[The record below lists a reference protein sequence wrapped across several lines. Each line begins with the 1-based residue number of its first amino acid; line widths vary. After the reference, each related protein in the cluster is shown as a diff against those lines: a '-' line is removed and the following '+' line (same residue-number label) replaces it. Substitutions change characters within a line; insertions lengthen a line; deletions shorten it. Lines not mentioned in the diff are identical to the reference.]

1 MKRFVAVLAASALVA
16 AAVMLLSFTIP
27 FKQLN
32 FIAYDFTMRVAGA
45 VRPEAPITIVA
56 IDEESLQKEGKWQWS
71 REKLATL
78 VEAIAQ
84 SKPRVL
90 ALDIVLDDQGA
101 GDEDAALATALSRP
115 AAVVLP
121 ARIVIEAG
129 IERWRRPQPRFVQ
142 SNVRL
147 GHVHTEPELDGINR
161 AIYTDK
167 SAEGT
172 LLPAFSLEV
181 LRAAGVAVDPAFER
195 QAGEGFSRVEQA
207 TALIRFA
214 GDTAQTFTQIP
225 AWKVIQGIADPS
237 ELRDRI
243 VLIGVTAEAVQ
254 EDQWFTPFSL
264 TGLKTPGVEIHA
276 NAIDTYYARRWI
288 RQVPLDIVYA
298 GLIAT
303 FLLLVWMDRRF
314 EGLRFYLAA
323 VLLIPLVAIVSWL
336 LMKESNVWLP
346 FPPFIA
352 VIALG
357 LPGLEVW
364 KVVSVNRDLDSKI
377 AKLSPGNAP
386 ADSVLPPTWNA
397 SERVARATPSGAAR
411 EAWLGAIQSY
421 EAAQDRRQKERAHLL
436 GVRWRNSKWRLDAVD
451 YFNDELVRFLEF
463 NSAILSSIEDVTIV
477 SDVLGRIVYQN
488 PAARDLEG
496 FHEDPPFAPEYV
508 SRLLDGRSFGE
519 EFSQVIAEGKTV
531 TLYFVPGGGTVSHR
545 FYNVTLAPIGKTAL
559 VLTLHDATAQH
570 ALNLA
575 KNEMVS
581 LVSHEL
587 RTPLT
592 AIRGYSDMLLK
603 YDLVQEKGRKFLSTI
618 VEESDRLGHLIQ
630 SFLDIAYIESG
641 RQKVTKTD
649 IEIAPMFRDLQSVLT
664 PVAAAKGI
672 QLQTSGEEPMRVHAD
687 RTLLYQAL
695 TNLVSN
701 AIKYSPSGTRVQ
713 LGVSN
718 GSGEVAFKVEDQ
730 GCGIPE
736 EEAGK
741 IFDKFYR
748 RANKET
754 LEQSGFGLG
763 LAFVK
768 EVALRHGGEV
778 TVVSEP
784 GKGSLFTLRIP
795 S

>member
-1 MKRFVAVLAASALVA
+1 MKRFVAVLAASAVVA

-32 FIAYDFTMRVAGA
+32 FIAYDFTMKVAGA
-45 VRPEAPITIVA
+45 LPPEAPITIVT
-56 IDEESLQKEGKWQWS
+56 IDEESLQKEGKWQWP
-71 REKLATL
+71 REKLAKL
-78 VEAIAQ
+78 VEAIGQ

-90 ALDIVLDDQGA
+90 ALDIVLDDQGSEEA
-101 GDEDAALATALSRP
+101 DAALAGALATP
-115 AAVVLP
+115 TAVVLP

-129 IERWRRPQPRFVQ
+129 VEHWRRPQARFLQ

-167 SAEGT
+167 VSEGI

-195 QAGEGFSRVEQA
+195 QAGEGFSRVEQS

-214 GDTAQTFTQIP
+214 GDTGQTFTQMP
-225 AWKVIQGIADPS
+225 AWKILEGTADAS
-237 ELRDRI
+237 ALRDRI

-254 EDQWFTPFSL
+254 EDQWFTPFSV

-288 RQVPLDIVYA
+288 RNVPLDVLFL
-298 GLIAT
+298 GLLAT
-303 FLLLVWMDRRF
+303 LLFLFWLDRRF
-314 EGLRFYLAA
+314 EGLRFYIAA
-323 VLLIPLVAIVSWL
+323 VLLIPLVVVVSWL
-336 LMKESNVWLP
+336 LMREWNTWLP

-364 KVVSVNRDLDSKI
+364 KIVSVNRDLDSKI
-377 AKLSPGNAP
+377 EKLTPGNAP
-386 ADSVLPPTWNA
+386 IDSVLPVTWNA
-397 SERVARATPSGAAR
+397 SERVERMSPSGLAR
-411 EAWLGAIQSY
+411 DAWLGAIRLY
-421 EAAQDRRQKERAHLL
+421 EAAQARRHKERAHLL
-436 GVRWRNSKWRLDAVD
+436 GVRWRNSKWRLGAVD

-488 PAARDLEG
+488 PAARDLDG
-496 FHEDPPFAPEYV
+496 FRDDPAFAPDYI
-508 SRLLDGRSFGE
+508 SQLLDGRSFGE
-519 EFSQVIAEGKTV
+519 EFSQVIGEGKTV
-531 TLYFVPGGGTVSHR
+531 SLYFVPGGGVGR
-545 FYNVTLAPIGKTAL
+545 FYNVTLSPIGKTAL

-603 YDLVQEKGRKFLSTI
+603 YDLVQEKGRQFLGTI
-618 VEESDRLGHLIQ
+618 IEESDRLGHLIQ

-672 QLQTSGEEPMRVHAD
+672 ELHTSGEASFRVHAD

-695 TNLVSN
+695 TNLVTN
-701 AIKYSPSGTRVQ
+701 AIKYSPSGTSVQ
-713 LGVSN
+713 LGVAN
-718 GSGEVAFKVEDQ
+718 GNGGVSFRVEDQ

-748 RANKET
+748 RTNKET
-754 LEQSGFGLG
+754 LEQAGFGLG

>member
-1 MKRFVAVLAASALVA
+1 MKRFVAVLAGSAVVA

-32 FIAYDFTMRVAGA
+32 FIAYDFTMRVAGPVPPA
-45 VRPEAPITIVA
+45 APITIVT
-56 IDEESLQKEGKWQWS
+56 IDDESLQKEGKWQWP
-71 REKLATL
+71 REKLAKL
-78 VEAIAQ
+78 VAAIAR

-90 ALDIVLDDQGA
+90 ALDIVLDDKGSEE
-101 GDEDAALATALSRP
+101 DDAAMARALAESP
-115 AAVVLP
+115 NVVLP
-121 ARIVIEAG
+121 ARIVIDAG
-129 IERWRRPQPRFVQ
+129 VERWRRPLPRFLQ

-147 GHVHTEPELDGINR
+147 GHVHTEPDLDGINR
-161 AIYTDK
+161 IIYTDK
-167 SAEGT
+167 GPEGT

-181 LRAAGVAVDPAFER
+181 LRAAGIPIDPLFER
-195 QAGEGFSRVEQA
+195 QESNGFSRVPQA
-207 TALIRFA
+207 TANIRFA
-214 GDTAQTFTQIP
+214 GETGHTFEQIP
-225 AWKVIQGIADPS
+225 AWKIMDGVKDDVA
-237 ELRDRI
+237 LKDRI
-243 VLIGVTAEAVQ
+243 VLVGVTAEATG
-254 EDQWFTPFSL
+254 EDQWFTPFSAS
-264 TGLKTPGVEIHA
+264 GLKTPGVEIHA
-276 NAIDTYYARRWI
+276 NAIDTYFAHRWI
-288 RQVPLDIVYA
+288 REVPLDI
-298 GLIAT
+298 
-303 FLLLVWMDRRF
+303 FLLALFATLLLLAWLDRRF

-323 VLLIPLVAIVSWL
+323 VLLIPAAVVVSWI
-336 LMKESNVWLP
+336 LMKQWNMWLP
-346 FPPFIA
+346 FPAFIA

-357 LPGLEVW
+357 LPGLEVM
-364 KVVSVNRDLDSKI
+364 KLVRVNRDLDSKI
-377 AKLSPGNAP
+377 EKLSPGGASVDGVPP
-386 ADSVLPPTWNA
+386 ATWNA
-397 SERVARATPSGAAR
+397 VDRVKNMAPSGAPR
-411 EAWLGAIQSY
+411 DAWLDAIHSY
-421 EAAQDRRQKERAHLL
+421 EAASARRQKERTHLL
-436 GVRWRNSKWRLDAVD
+436 GVRWRNSKWRLGAVD

-463 NSAILSSIEDVTIV
+463 NNAILSSIEDVTIV

-488 PAARDLEG
+488 PAARSLDG
-496 FHEDPPFAPEYV
+496 FREDPPFAPDYI
-508 SRLLDGRSFGE
+508 SGLLDGRNFAPEFAEVFG
-519 EFSQVIAEGKTV
+519 EGKTV
-531 TLYFVPGGGTVSHR
+531 SLPFIPGRGGRQMLHATLS
-545 FYNVTLAPIGKTAL
+545 PIGKTAL

-603 YDLVQEKGRKFLSTI
+603 YDLVQEKGRKFLGTI
-618 VEESDRLGHLIQ
+618 IEESDRLGNLIQ

-649 IEIAPMFRDLQSVLT
+649 LEIAPMLRDLQSILD
-664 PVAAAKGI
+664 PVAAGKGI
-672 QLQTSGEEPMRVHAD
+672 HLQMSGEGSARVNAD

-695 TNLVSN
+695 TNLVTN
-701 AIKYSPSGTRVQ
+701 AIKYSPSGTNVQ
-713 LGVSN
+713 IGVSN
-718 GSGEVAFKVEDQ
+718 GSGSVAFHVEDQ

-736 EEAGK
+736 DEAAK

-754 LEQSGFGLG
+754 IEQQGFGLG

-778 TVVSEP
+778 TVESEI

>member
-1 MKRFVAVLAASALVA
+1 MKRVVAVLAASAVVA

-32 FIAYDFTMRVAGA
+32 FIAYDFTMKIAGA
-45 VRPEAPITIVA
+45 LPPAAPITIVA
-56 IDEESLQKEGKWQWS
+56 IDEESLKGNKWPWPRQ
-71 REKLATL
+71 RLASL

-84 SKPRVL
+84 GKPRVL
-90 ALDIVLDDQGA
+90 ALDIVLDDQGS
-101 GDEDAALATALSRP
+101 DEEDAALARALAMP

-121 ARIVIEAG
+121 ARIVVEAG
-129 IERWRRPQPRFVQ
+129 VEHWRRPQDRFLQ

-167 SAEGT
+167 GPEGI

-181 LRAAGVAVDPAFER
+181 LRAAGVTVDRVFEQ
-195 QAGEGFSRVEQA
+195 QAGEGFSRVQQS

-214 GDTAQTFTQIP
+214 GETGQTFAQIS
-225 AWKVIQGIADPS
+225 AAKILEGAIDAS
-237 ELRDRI
+237 ALRDRI
-243 VLIGVTAEAVQ
+243 VLVGVTAEAVQ
-254 EDQWFTPFSL
+254 EDQWFTPFSV

-288 RQVPLDIVYA
+288 REVPLDVLFL
-298 GLIAT
+298 GLFAT
-303 FLLLVWMDRRF
+303 LLLLVWLDRRF
-314 EGLRFYLAA
+314 EGLRFYIAA
-323 VLLIPLVAIVSWL
+323 VLLIPAAVAVSWL
-336 LMKESNVWLP
+336 LMKEWNTWLP

-352 VIALG
+352 AIALG

-364 KVVSVNRDLDSKI
+364 KIIGVNRDLDSKI
-377 AKLSPGNAP
+377 EKLSPGNAP
-386 ADSVLPPTWNA
+386 SDSAVPVTWNA
-397 SERVARATPSGAAR
+397 SERVERLAPSGAAR
-411 EAWLGAIQSY
+411 DGWLGAIHSY
-421 EAAQDRRQKERAHLL
+421 EAVHTRRQKERAHLL
-436 GVRWRNSKWRLDAVD
+436 GVRWRNSKWRLGAVD

-463 NSAILSSIEDVTIV
+463 NSAVLSSIEDVTIV
-477 SDVLGRIVYQN
+477 SDVLGRILYQN
-488 PAARDLEG
+488 PAARDLDG
-496 FHEDPPFAPEYV
+496 FREAPPFAPDYI
-508 SRLLDGRSFGE
+508 SQLLDGRSFGE
-519 EFSQVIAEGKTV
+519 EFSQVIGEGKTV
-531 TLYFVPGGGTVSHR
+531 SLYFVPGSVTGR
-545 FYNVTLAPIGKTAL
+545 FYNVTLSPIGKTAL

-570 ALNLA
+570 ALDLA

-603 YDLVQEKGRKFLSTI
+603 YDLVHEKGRKFLGTI
-618 VEESDRLGHLIQ
+618 LEESDRLGHLIQ

-641 RQKVTKTD
+641 RQKVTRTD
-649 IEIAPMFRDLQSVLT
+649 IEVAPMFRDLQSVLT
-664 PVAAAKGI
+664 PVAAARGI
-672 QLQTSGEEPMRVHAD
+672 QLQTCGEESLRVYAD

-695 TNLVSN
+695 TNLVTN
-701 AIKYSPSGTRVQ
+701 AIKYSPSGTSVQ

-718 GSGEVAFKVEDQ
+718 GNGGVAFRVEDR

-736 EEAGK
+736 DEAGK

-754 LEQSGFGLG
+754 LEQTGFGLG

-768 EVALRHGGEV
+768 EVAVRHGGEV

>member
-1 MKRFVAVLAASALVA
+1 MKRFVAVLAASAVVA

-32 FIAYDFTMRVAGA
+32 FIAYDFTMKVAGA
-45 VRPEAPITIVA
+45 LAPAAPITIVA
-56 IDEESLQKEGKWQWS
+56 IDEESLQKEGKWQWP
-71 REKLATL
+71 REKLAKL

-90 ALDIVLDDQGA
+90 ALDIVLDDKDSEEA
-101 GDEDAALATALSRP
+101 DAALARALAMHP
-115 AAVVLP
+115 AVVLP
-121 ARIVIEAG
+121 ARIVTEAG
-129 IERWRRPQPRFVQ
+129 VEHWRRPQPRFLQ
-142 SNVRL
+142 GNVRL

-161 AIYTDK
+161 AIFTDK
-167 SAEGT
+167 GPEGV
-172 LLPAFSLEV
+172 LLPAFSLET
-181 LRAAGVAVDPAFER
+181 LRVAGVPIDPMFEP
-195 QAGEGFSRVEQA
+195 QTGDGFTRVQQA
-207 TALIRFA
+207 TARIRFA
-214 GDTAQTFTQIP
+214 GDTGQTFVQVP
-225 AWKVIQGIADPS
+225 AWKILEGTAGAASLQ
-237 ELRDRI
+237 DRI
-243 VLIGVTAEAVQ
+243 VLVGVTAEAIE
-254 EDQWFTPFSL
+254 EDQWFTPFSIS
-264 TGLKTPGVEIHA
+264 GLKTPGVEIHA

-288 RQVPLDIVYA
+288 RDVPLDIFFL
-298 GLIAT
+298 GLMAT
-303 FLLLVWMDRRF
+303 TLLLVWMDRRF
-314 EGLRFYLAA
+314 EGLRFYAAA
-323 VLLIPLVAIVSWL
+323 VLLIPGVVAVSWL
-336 LMKESNVWLP
+336 LMKEWNTWLP

-352 VIALG
+352 VIALV

-364 KVVSVNRDLDSKI
+364 KVVGVNRDLDSKI
-377 AKLSPGNAP
+377 EKLSPGSATVVP
-386 ADSVLPPTWNA
+386 ALRAAWNA
-397 SERVARATPSGAAR
+397 AEEVGRLAPPGPARD
-411 EAWLGAIQSY
+411 AWLHAIRSY
-421 EAAQDRRQKERAHLL
+421 ETAEVRRQKERTHLL
-436 GVRWRNSKWRLDAVD
+436 GVRWRNSKWRLGAVD

-463 NSAILSSIEDVTIV
+463 NNAILSSIEDVTIV

-488 PAARDLEG
+488 PAAKTLEG
-496 FHEDPPFAPEYV
+496 FREDPPFAADYI
-508 SRLLDGRSFGE
+508 SDLLDGRNLAE
-519 EFSQVIAEGKTV
+519 EFAAVFGEGKTV
-531 TLYFVPGGGTVSHR
+531 SLHFIPGRGGRQMLHATLS
-545 FYNVTLAPIGKTAL
+545 PIGNTAL

-603 YDLVQEKGRKFLSTI
+603 YDLVQEKGRKFLGTI
-618 VEESDRLGHLIQ
+618 IEESDRLGTLIQ

-649 IEIAPMFRDLQSVLT
+649 IEIAPMLRDLQSVLDA
-664 PVAAAKGI
+664 VATAKEI
-672 QLQTSGEEPMRVHAD
+672 RLHVTSEEVSRVHAD

-695 TNLVSN
+695 TNLVTN
-701 AIKYSPSGTRVQ
+701 AIKYSPAGTSVQ
-713 LGVSN
+713 VGVSN
-718 GSGEVAFKVEDQ
+718 GNGGVAFDVKDQ

-736 EEAGK
+736 EDAGK